1 MTREEMVKI
10 RWKAYMTIEYQDRG
24 MKFPAACLLSAIDF
38 DAELL
43 TLTPLDDFYLQK
55 EFQGHIQFCSLS
67 KRLKAAAIDGKKISD
82 PTENNLKA
90 KKIGI
95 YIENPDEEID
105 PAS

>member
-10 RWKAYMTIEYQDRG
+10 KWKAYMTIEYQDKG
-24 MKFPAACLLSAIDF
+24 MKHAAECLLSAIDF

-43 TLTPLDDFYLQK
+43 TLTPMNDFYEQK
-55 EFQGHIQFCSLS
+55 EFMAPIQFCSLS
-67 KRLKAAAIDGKKISD
+67 KRLKTAAIDGKKV
-82 PTENNLKA
+82 TENNSNSLKA

-95 YIENPDEEID
+95 WIENPEEEID

>member
-10 RWKAYMTIEYQDRG
+10 KWKAYMTVEYQDKG
-24 MKFPAACLLSAIDF
+24 MKHPAACLLSGIDF

-43 TLTPLDDFYLQK
+43 TLTPIDTFYKQ
-55 EFQGHIQFCSLS
+55 EEIYAPIQFCSLS
-67 KRLKAAAIDGKKISD
+67 KRLKVSAINGEKVKDTI
-82 PTENNLKA
+82 ENELKGR
-90 KKIGI
+90 KIGI